1 MTKVYCVLVVYC
13 LIGASSYIS
22 IYIYTNICRPVYNIR
37 KNTSLVCTYEII
49 LFFFFSRTLPL
60 FVFIRTC
67 GVTRI
72 FLCELLKSFPFL
84 LYSS

>member
-1 MTKVYCVLVVYC
+1 MTKVYCVLVYC

-22 IYIYTNICRPVYNIR
+22 IYIYILIYAGRYIIYAKIIV
-37 KNTSLVCTYEII
+37 STYEII
-49 LFFFFSRTLPL
+49 FFSRTLLL